1 MKSSLSIALLVDAI
15 QSRDRLNYVLDL
27 ALSLQQLGHHVDL
40 FALVPA
46 ESGLLREASHDLSR
60 LGNTNLVSLFLI
72 PSHPCPFGPDD
83 LIRQQIQEF
92 VDDLERR
99 PRPYDIYH
107 AQDIISASALTLM
120 QGLGFIDSFFY
131 TVHDRD
137 RSAETSPHRP
147 YQRQAVRTAERC
159 LCFSDEQ
166 QQHLE
171 DRFNARTLRLAAPAL
186 SRVQRRR
193 RDALSQPRR
202 SATSASPD
210 SRMEWERTAVQQHL
224 ALYWALYEKPPTR
237 AVVVRYA

>member
-15 QSRDRLNYVLDL
+15 RSRDRLNYVLNL
-27 ALSLQQLGHHVDL
+27 ALSFQQLGHHVDL
-40 FALVPA
+40 FALVP
-46 ESGLLREASHDLSR
+46 EGINLSHDLSHLR
-60 LGNTNLVSLFLI
+60 NTNSVSLFLI

-83 LIRQQIQEF
+83 LIRQQIQEL
-92 VDDLERR
+92 VDDLESR
-99 PRPYDIYH
+99 PLHYDVYH
-107 AQDIISASALTLM
+107 AQDIISASALALM
-120 QGLGFIDSFFY
+120 QGLGFIDSFLY

-137 RSAETSPHRP
+137 RSTETAPHLRP
-147 YQRQAVRTAERC
+147 YQRRAVQTADRC

-166 QQHLE
+166 QQYLE

-193 RDALSQPRR
+193 RDALSQPGS
-202 SATSASPD
+202 SASASPAPCA
-210 SRMEWERTAVQQHL
+210 EREQTAVQQHL